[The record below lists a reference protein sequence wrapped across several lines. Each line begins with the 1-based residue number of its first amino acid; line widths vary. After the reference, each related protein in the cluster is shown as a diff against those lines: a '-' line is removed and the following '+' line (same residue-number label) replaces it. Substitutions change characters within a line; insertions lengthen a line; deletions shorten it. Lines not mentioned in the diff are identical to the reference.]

1 MPRCSLRT
9 GLGVAAAVVL
19 AFALHG
25 YHFGVSDQKLY
36 LPAALRAVDPAL
48 YPHDAAF
55 FTTEARFTLF
65 DELLAAALRAGVPLD
80 VAMFVGQ
87 IVSIAVVAAGGRR
100 VLMLAGFATEAA
112 WAGVMLLM
120 FVLPCPVAGTRIG
133 VLEPYLLPRGL
144 AVGFALWAFAFAIER
159 RSMAVLLLVVAG
171 VLHPLTGLWS
181 AGHVLAQVVDR
192 RWISTL
198 RAAGVAA
205 LLLAAIGC
213 APLLVPAF
221 DESTYWQTALA
232 PESFGA
238 RYPWHWPWYE
248 WAGVVA
254 PIALGWIVAKSVPSA
269 SGSRI
274 ATRLTLSTLAGVVV
288 ALIVTVAP
296 DRQWPLQPM
305 RQLHLV
311 YVVVIAL
318 AGAWIE
324 TRLLR
329 GRLLPRVLAA
339 VLVIGTVVA
348 VQQRYPSSSFVD
360 WPGRLPD
367 NAFVRAFDWIR
378 LNTPVDTRI
387 AIDPFYLRHPG
398 PDWHAARVFTQRSM
412 ITDAVHD
419 LAPAAMSPPL
429 AARWTAEQRALA
441 GWSSF
446 QRADFARVGR
456 DLQVSWLVLGA
467 THAPDLDCP
476 FVEPT
481 VRVCRV
487 P

>member
-1 MPRCSLRT
+1 MLRRTLRT

-55 FTTEARFTLF
+55 FATEARFTLF
-65 DELLAAALRAGVPLD
+65 DELVAGGLRAGVPLD
-80 VAMFVGQ
+80 FAMFAGQ
-87 IVSIAVVAAGGRR
+87 IVSIALVAAGARR
-100 VLMLAGFATEAA
+100 VLILAGLSLETA
-112 WAGVMLLM
+112 WAGVVLLIV
-120 FVLPCPVAGTRIG
+120 VLPCPVAGTRVG

-144 AVGFALWAFAFAIER
+144 AIGLALWAFVLAIER
-159 RSMAVLLLVVAG
+159 RPIALVLLAVAG
-171 VLHPLTGLWS
+171 LLHPLTGLWS
-181 AGHVLAQVVDR
+181 AGHVVAQVVDR
-192 RWISTL
+192 RWTRPL

-205 LLLAAIGC
+205 MLLAAIAC
-213 APLLVPAF
+213 APILVPAF
-221 DESTYWQTALA
+221 DESTYWRTALA
-232 PESFGA
+232 PESFSV

-254 PIALGWIVAKSVPSA
+254 PIALAWFMAARPLSPAGA
-269 SGSRI
+269 RI
-274 ATRLTLSTLAGVVV
+274 ARRLTFSALAGVVV
-288 ALIVTVAP
+288 ALLLTVAP

-318 AGAWIE
+318 AGAWVE

-329 GRLLPRVLAA
+329 GRLLPRVVAT

-348 VQQRYPSSSFVD
+348 VQQRYRSSGYMD

-367 NAFVRAFDWIR
+367 NAYVRAFDWIR
-378 LNTPVDTRI
+378 LHTPVDSRI

-398 PDWHAARVFTQRSM
+398 PDWHSARVFTQRSM
-412 ITDAVHD
+412 LTDAVHD

-429 AARWTAEQRALA
+429 AARWTAEQQALA
-441 GWSSF
+441 GWPTF

-456 DLQVSWLVLGA
+456 DLHVSWVVVSA
-467 THAPDLDCP
+467 TQALDLDCP
-476 FVEPT
+476 FAEPT

>member
-1 MPRCSLRT
+1 MQRRSVRT

-36 LPAALRAVDPAL
+36 LPAALRSVDPAL

-65 DELLAAALRAGVPLD
+65 DELVAGALRAGAPLD
-80 VAMFVGQ
+80 VVMFAGQ
-87 IVSIAVVAAGGRR
+87 IGSIALVAAGARR
-100 VLMLAGFATEAA
+100 VLALAGASSEAA

-144 AVGFALWAFAFAIER
+144 ASGLTLWAFALAIER
-159 RSMAVLLLVVAG
+159 RALALVLLVAAG
-171 VLHPLTGLWS
+171 ALHPLTGLWS
-181 AGHVLAQVVDR
+181 AGHVVAQVVDR
-192 RWISTL
+192 RWTRPL
-198 RAAGVAA
+198 RAVAA
-205 LLLAAIGC
+205 TAVLLAAIGC

-221 DESTYWQTALA
+221 DEKTYWRTALA
-232 PESFGA
+232 PESFSV

-254 PIALGWIVAKSVPSA
+254 PIALAWSIARRPLSPAGGRIARRLTVSAVAGVIVALL
-269 SGSRI
+269 
-274 ATRLTLSTLAGVVV
+274 LTA
-288 ALIVTVAP
+288 AP

-318 AGAWIE
+318 AGAWVE
-324 TRLLR
+324 TRVLR
-329 GRLLPRVLAA
+329 GRWRPRLVAA
-339 VLVIGTVVA
+339 VLVIAMVTA
-348 VQQRYPSSSFVD
+348 VQQRYPASGFVD

-367 NAFVRAFDWIR
+367 NAYVRAFDWIR
-378 LNTPVDTRI
+378 RNTPVDARI

-398 PDWHAARVFTQRSM
+398 PDWHAARVFTRRSM
-412 ITDAVHD
+412 LTDAVHD

-429 AARWTAEQRALA
+429 AARWTTEQRALA
-441 GWSSF
+441 GWPTF
-446 QRADFARVGR
+446 ERANFSRLGR
-456 DLQVSWLVLGA
+456 DLQVSWVVLNGHRGA
-467 THAPDLDCP
+467 ELDCP